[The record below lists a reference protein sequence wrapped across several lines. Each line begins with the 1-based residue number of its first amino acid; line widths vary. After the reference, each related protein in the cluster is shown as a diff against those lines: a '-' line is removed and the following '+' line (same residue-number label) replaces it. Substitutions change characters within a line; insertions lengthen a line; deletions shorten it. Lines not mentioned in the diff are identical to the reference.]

1 MRVVLG
7 IGALKMV
14 SVVSW
19 FPFEQN
25 ANWSTLKMRQT
36 HISHGGF
43 KDRHLGQR
51 LNGNSPKHHH
61 FVTVL
66 DLLEDSLRLSITLVS
81 IFV

>member
-1 MRVVLG
+1 M
-7 IGALKMV
+7 A

-19 FPFEQN
+19 VPFEQK

-51 LNGNSPKHHH
+51 LNGHSPNHHH
-61 FVTVL
+61 FVSVL
-66 DLLEDSLRLSITLVS
+66 VLLEDPLRSSITLVS
-81 IFV
+81 FFA